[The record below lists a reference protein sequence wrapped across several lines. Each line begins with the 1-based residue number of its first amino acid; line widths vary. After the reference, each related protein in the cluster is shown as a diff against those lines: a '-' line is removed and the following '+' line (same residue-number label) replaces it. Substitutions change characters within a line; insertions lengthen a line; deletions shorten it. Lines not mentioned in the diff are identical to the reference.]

1 MKTYLIIS
9 GTVLAALLISCA
21 HQSAPG
27 GGPADTEPAQISASY
42 PADGETNADR
52 RSSIDITFSKWI
64 NLSSAKGS
72 ITIYPPIA
80 EGFSVK
86 AAKNKVKI
94 IPNSEFKDNTTY
106 HVIIGTALQDLRGNA
121 VVKPIRL
128 VFSTGAVLDSA
139 KLSGSVTSLDPFV
152 TLPKVA
158 LYEELE
164 NWSDTNYFSIPDY
177 MTQCDSGGAFEFLNL
192 REGKYRAVAFYDQNR
207 AGRLRVGDK
216 CYTSAEKTIGVS
228 GKENFIRLY
237 PSESDTLPP
246 KINSIKAVD
255 MNTLRGSWNKKYDLD
270 RYPPPQWKIAETSAD
285 AKPVRI
291 NQTTAF
297 ANGVD
302 FFITLHEPLKSGAY
316 QFFYSYSDV
325 SDSLRFNGSTV
336 SDTARPV
343 LKSHSPSGSL
353 NLTPELRLIWSK
365 PVRVSQNTITA
376 VDTAGVD
383 TAVFFCTD
391 RYSDTTLLAVTKRLK
406 PNRSYKISLPLQ
418 AVKDISG
425 NTAAGAPVRS
435 NSVKDSVDNDSTAL
449 DSAIT
454 ILLNTISD
462 DSLCY
467 RIHGG
472 AACLKAEE
480 KRKWVYLPRGR
491 DETYITAGKGG
502 TFSFDSIPASKGKL
516 YWFIDDNNDNTLT
529 AGRLI
534 PWRAPERF
542 VVVPDSIE
550 ARARWEIDNL
560 QVKACED
567 NE

>member
-1 MKTYLIIS
+1 M
-9 GTVLAALLISCA
+9 AALLTSCA
-21 HQSAPG
+21 RQTAPG
-27 GGPADTEPAQISASY
+27 GGPVDTAPAQISVSF
-42 PADGETNADR
+42 PADGETNVGKRA
-52 RSSIDITFSKWI
+52 SIDITFSKWI
-64 NLSSAKGS
+64 NLSSAKSS

-80 EGFSVK
+80 EGFSIK

-94 IPNSEFKDNTTY
+94 VPNSEFKDNTTY

-128 VFSTGAVLDSA
+128 VFSTGAILDSA
-139 KLSGSVTSLDPFV
+139 KLSGSVISLDPFV

-158 LYEELE
+158 LYEEHK

-177 MTQCDSGGAFEFLNL
+177 MTQCDSGGAFQFFNL
-192 REGKYRAVAFYDQNR
+192 REGKYRLVAFYDQNR

-228 GKENFIRLY
+228 GKESFIRLY

-246 KINSIKAVD
+246 RINSIKVVD
-255 MNTLRGSWNKKYDLD
+255 IKTLRGTWNKKYDLD

-297 ANGVD
+297 ANGID
-302 FFITLHEPLKSGAY
+302 FFITLHEPLKNGAY
-316 QFFYSYSDV
+316 QFFYNYSDI
-325 SDSLRFNGSTV
+325 SDSLRFNSSAV
-336 SDTARPV
+336 SDTLRPV
-343 LKSHSPSGSL
+343 LRSYSPSGSS
-353 NLTPELRLIWSK
+353 NLTPELRLVWSK
-365 PVRVSQNTITA
+365 PVRVSQNAIIA
-376 VDTAGVD
+376 VDTMGID
-383 TAVFFCTD
+383 TAVFFCID
-391 RYSDTTLLAVTKRLK
+391 RYSDTTLLAAAKMLK
-406 PNRSYKISLPLQ
+406 PGLRYKITLPLQ

-425 NTAAGAPVRS
+425 NIAASAPAGIPVQDG
-435 NSVKDSVDNDSTAL
+435 NVKDSGESAVQDSTI
-449 DSAIT
+449 AIF
-454 ILLNTISD
+454 LNTIAA

-491 DETYITAGKGG
+491 DETYITADKAG

-516 YWFIDDNNDNTLT
+516 YWFIDDNNDNMLT
-529 AGRLI
+529 PGRLI
-534 PWRAPERF
+534 PWKSPERF
-542 VVVPDSIE
+542 AVAPDSIE